1 MVTVDGIVLPSVYVE
16 QTGREEIAD
25 MERTATGTLRRDV
38 IAVKRTWYL
47 RTRPITRERRDAL
60 LAHLDGILW
69 GFVDFLCDDLAA
81 PIKAKVTLE
90 SCERSLDIPGRYE
103 IALRVEEV

>member
-1 MVTVDGIVLPSVYVE
+1 MVTFDGIPVPSVYVE

-25 MERTATGTLRRDV
+25 MERTAGGVLRRDV
-38 IAVKRTWYL
+38 IAIKRTWAI

-69 GFVDFLCDDLAA
+69 GFVDFLCDDLPA
-81 PIKAKVTLE
+81 PIRAKVTLE
-90 SCERSLDIPGRYE
+90 SCDRSLDIPGRYE
-103 IALRVEEV
+103 LAFRVEEV